1 MRMGMIVSIVI
12 GSFLIVFSQTPLFV
26 SLFPSC
32 TFQIQISFNELR
44 HILNLAQILAMRKQ
58 GSYVS
63 PEATQNYMNASISVQ
78 GNDDLDSGENLQD
91 LEKTSNGKKKP
102 QSSVAKDKPSTFDGP
117 AMITFDG
124 DQTLYTDGANF
135 DSNPRLAR
143 YILELLRNGVV
154 VAVVTAAGY
163 EYNVEKYEYRLSG
176 LLNYFKDQGLLR
188 KSVNGS
194 SCSVVNV
201 ITLST

>member
-1 MRMGMIVSIVI
+1 
-12 GSFLIVFSQTPLFV
+12 
-26 SLFPSC
+26 
-32 TFQIQISFNELR
+32 
-44 HILNLAQILAMRKQ
+44 MRKEDSDISEEVTQ
-58 GSYVS
+58 KYMDGS
-63 PEATQNYMNASISVQ
+63 TSVD
-78 GNDDLDSGENLQD
+78 GNDDLTEGSFNHQKNGL
-91 LEKTSNGKKKP
+91 SNGTSKKA
-102 QSSVAKDKPSTFDGP
+102 QFNGP

-176 LLNYFKDQGLLR
+176 LLNYFKHQGLTPEECERFVLFGGECNYLVHV
-188 KSVNGS
+188 SQSAYILNS
-194 SCSVVNV
+194 SEHF
-201 ITLST
+201 